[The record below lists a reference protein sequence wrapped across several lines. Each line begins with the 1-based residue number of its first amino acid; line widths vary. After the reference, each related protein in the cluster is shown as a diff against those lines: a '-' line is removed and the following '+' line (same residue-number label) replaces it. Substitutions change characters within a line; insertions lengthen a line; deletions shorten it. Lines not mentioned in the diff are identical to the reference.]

1 MWFTDQNSKPLDIN
15 DRMNI
20 TLVINCSIIYK
31 KWHTLIQPRH
41 RIFAKAFGFLSFGR
55 NMGKNVG
62 KNISKIL
69 SSKYSQKILDHAE
82 RSATD
87 ASKAASIKVIQKTAE
102 STGDLIG
109 NLLDDTRY
117 QSSKFR
123 TRNWVENNG

>member
-1 MWFTDQNSKPLDIN
+1 
-15 DRMNI
+15 
-20 TLVINCSIIYK
+20 
-31 KWHTLIQPRH
+31 
-41 RIFAKAFGFLSFGR
+41 
-55 NMGKNVG
+55 MGKNVG

-87 ASKAASIKVIQKTAE
+87 AFKAASIKVIQKTAE